1 MSQIWTPREHQVLA
15 ADYVYSNKRCSLW
28 AHPGLGKTSIMYRL
42 FDLLMLCG
50 SNFFPV
56 LVIAP
61 LAVARDVW
69 TAEQQKWTDFKGL
82 RVVPII
88 GSTPAAR
95 IAALM
100 LRADVY
106 TINYENLVWLVE
118 YFGDKWPF
126 RIVVADESTRLRG
139 FRQKQGGVHK
149 GGGTKRA
156 GALATIAE
164 MTGRW
169 VNLTGTPSP
178 HGLESLW
185 GQQWFVD
192 FGERLGTSY
201 SSFMKRWFIVEQY
214 TQQVIPRE
222 NARKE
227 IYEKLADCAIALRAE
242 DWLDVKEPYFSEK
255 RVNLPPEAMRLYKQ
269 MEKKFFADMPGGQ
282 IVAFNAMTKS
292 GKLIQMASGSV
303 YDTET
308 KIAHHLHD
316 AKIEAL
322 RSLYDELGETLL
334 VVYHYKFEIGAI
346 QKEFPEA
353 KLYNGKK
360 DEDLWNA
367 GKIPMMLIHP
377 KSAGHGLSLQ
387 HGGRAIAF
395 FTNTW
400 DLELRLQVLERIGA
414 ARQLLSGYDRVVLVY
429 DILANNTMDDNVIAR
444 LNGHATEMEAL
455 MAARARAQA

>member
-1 MSQIWTPREHQVLA
+1 MSVIWTPREHQILA
-15 ADYVYSNKRCSLW
+15 SDYVYEHKRCNLW

-42 FDLLMLCG
+42 FDLLMMCG

-100 LRADVY
+100 LRGDVY

-164 MTGRW
+164 NTGRW
-169 VNLTGTPSP
+169 INLTGTPSP

-185 GQQWFVD
+185 GQQWFID
-192 FGERLGTSY
+192 FGHRLGTSY

-222 NARKE
+222 NARQE
-227 IYEKLADCAIALRAE
+227 IYALLADCAIALRAE

-255 RVNLPPEAMRLYKQ
+255 RVNLPPEAMKLYKQ
-269 MEKKFFADMPGGQ
+269 MERKFFADMPGGQ

-308 KIAHHLHD
+308 GTAHHLHD

-322 RSLYDELGETLL
+322 RSLYDELGESLL
-334 VVYHYKFEIGAI
+334 VVYHYKFEIEAI
-346 QKEFPEA
+346 SKEFPEA
-353 KLYNGKK
+353 VLYKGKK

-400 DLELRLQVLERIGA
+400 DLELRLQVLERIGP

-444 LNGHATEMEAL
+444 LNGHATEQEAL
-455 MAARARAQA
+455 MAARARAMA